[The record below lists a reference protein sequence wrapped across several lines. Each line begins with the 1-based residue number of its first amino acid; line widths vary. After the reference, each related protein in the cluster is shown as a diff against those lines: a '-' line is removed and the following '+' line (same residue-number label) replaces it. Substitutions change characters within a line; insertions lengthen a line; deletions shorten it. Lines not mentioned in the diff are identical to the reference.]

1 MWFHSR
7 HAAALDVLEE
17 LWDLQEFEC
26 MSRSDVVAQRVRLT
40 EEVAPGEFHL
50 LISLHMLSLGK
61 FQ

>member
-1 MWFHSR
+1 MWFQSR

-17 LWDLQEFEC
+17 LWDLQVFEN

-40 EEVAPGEFHL
+40 EEVAPGEFQS
-50 LISLHMLSLGK
+50 LISLRMLLLGK